1 MAESPT
7 TRPTLLIRLRD
18 ARDGQAWKQFRA
30 TYSPL
35 LHGFA
40 RKRGL
45 QDADAEDLTQE
56 VLRLVAGAV
65 KGLEYDPQRGSFRG
79 WLFTIVRN
87 QLRKFLAARQRL
99 AQGTGD
105 TAVQNLLDEQP
116 TREDDQEALWE
127 EEFERRLFTCA
138 AEQIRGDFR
147 EATWQAFWQTGVE
160 GKAAK
165 EVAARLGITVA
176 AVYLA
181 KSRVMT
187 RLKEQIRLLQGE

>member
-1 MAESPT
+1 M
-7 TRPTLLIRLRD
+7 
-18 ARDGQAWKQFRA
+18 
-30 TYSPL
+30 
-35 LHGFA
+35 
-40 RKRGL
+40 
-45 QDADAEDLTQE
+45 
-56 VLRLVAGAV
+56 
-65 KGLEYDPQRGSFRG
+65 
-79 WLFTIVRN
+79 FTIVRN
-87 QLRKFLAARQRL
+87 QLRKFLAGPQRL
-99 AQGTGD
+99 VQGTGD
-105 TAVQNLLDEQP
+105 TAVQNLLDELP
-116 TREDDQEALWE
+116 TREDEQEAVWE

-165 EVAARLGITVA
+165 DVAARLGLTVA